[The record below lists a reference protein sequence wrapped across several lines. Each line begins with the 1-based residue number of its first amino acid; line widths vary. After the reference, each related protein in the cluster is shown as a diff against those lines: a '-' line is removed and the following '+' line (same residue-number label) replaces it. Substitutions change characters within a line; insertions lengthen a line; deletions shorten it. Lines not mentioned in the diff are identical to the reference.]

1 MNSEYLFVN
10 LSPDLFCI
18 VGMEGYFKKVNPA
31 FERMLGFTAEELLRE
46 PFINFVHPDDRART
60 TQEVKNLQ
68 RGTATASFENRYKCK
83 NGSYRWLDWTIHAE
97 LSEGVLYA
105 IGRNI
110 TDSKQRQQAIQ
121 EQEDRFQFILDVSG
135 LGTWELDITTLK
147 ATRSLRHDQ
156 IFGYDT
162 LLPEWTFPMFLN
174 HVHPDDR
181 AVVQASFET
190 ALATSGEWYFEC
202 RIRRA
207 DNETRW
213 IEARG
218 HHIRNADG
226 VPIKILGSVA
236 DITEKKHKEETL
248 LDTRT
253 RLEAALNAGAIA
265 TWTFDLINNR
275 VVADKNLERLFC
287 VSPEEAAGGSLESYV
302 RAIHPDDR
310 QQVNNKIQ
318 AAIERRSDY
327 EAEYR
332 IVQRDGSV
340 RWVIARGRVEC
351 DRTGN
356 PVSLPGVVLDITER
370 KEIEKALAE
379 SELRFRFL
387 AEQGPSYLWLTDAEG
402 QLIYINNR
410 WLQWVGVT
418 MEEASAFGW
427 QSRIHPEDV
436 APLMAAWREAAQ
448 SGSELK
454 KEHRVKGAD
463 GSDRWVLTRALPE
476 FDQQGHLTRWF
487 GLTLDIQEQKEAEE
501 ALQESETKFRQLA
514 NSISQLA
521 WMANPDGWI
530 FWYNQQ
536 WYDYTGTTPQQ
547 MEGWGWQSV
556 HDPEILPKVIEQWQ
570 ASIST
575 GLPFE
580 MEFPLKNAAGEFE
593 WFLTRINP
601 FKDASGKILLWFGTN
616 TNVTYQRRLV
626 EQKQEL
632 LESERAARSELE
644 RASRLKDEFL
654 LTLSHELRTP
664 LNAILGW
671 SQLLRTGKADAAR
684 MAQGLDIIERNVR
697 VQGQLIDDLLDMSRI
712 ISGKLRLNVQRV
724 DLAAVIEAALET
736 VRWSADA
743 KNIRLQ
749 KVLDHGAGIVSG
761 DPSRLQQIIWNL
773 VSNAIKFTPKGGRV
787 QVVLE
792 RVDSHVEI
800 SVIDTGQG
808 IKPEFLPYVFD
819 RFRQADAST
828 TRKHGGLGLGLAIVK
843 HLTELHGGFITVN
856 SAGEGKGTTFIV
868 GLPLVVVHPQQD
880 ETEPRYSA
888 EGKSSIQD
896 EHLTLDG
903 IKVLVVDD
911 EPDARELVKLVLE
924 ACNAQVITAASAQD
938 ALEALQHEQ
947 LHILVSDIG
956 MPQEDGYQLI
966 RQVRKLSPDRGGKIP
981 AVALTA
987 YARAEDRKR
996 ALLAGYQMHVTKPIE
1011 PSELIAVV
1019 SSLTSLMP
1027 NGQES

>member
-1 MNSEYLFVN
+1 MIPEQIFFN
-10 LSPDLFCI
+10 LSPDLFCLL
-18 VGMEGYFKKVNPA
+18 GTDGYFKKVNPT
-31 FERMLGFTAEELLRE
+31 FERVLGFTIEEILKE
-46 PFINFVHPDDRART
+46 AFINLVHPDDRIATIHEVEKLQIGT
-60 TQEVKNLQ
+60 TK
-68 RGTATASFENRYKCK
+68 TSFENRWRCQD
-83 NGSYRWLDWTIHAE
+83 GSYRWLSWTIYSA
-97 LSEGVLYA
+97 LSEDVLYG
-105 IGRNI
+105 IGRD
-110 TDSKQRQQAIQ
+110 TTEQKQ
-121 EQEDRFQFILDVSG
+121 
-135 LGTWELDITTLK
+135 
-147 ATRSLRHDQ
+147 
-156 IFGYDT
+156 
-162 LLPEWTFPMFLN
+162 N
-174 HVHPDDR
+174 
-181 AVVQASFET
+181 
-190 ALATSGEWYFEC
+190 
-202 RIRRA
+202 
-207 DNETRW
+207 
-213 IEARG
+213 
-218 HHIRNADG
+218 
-226 VPIKILGSVA
+226 
-236 DITEKKHKEETL
+236 EETL
-248 LDTRT
+248 HDTRT

-275 VVADKNLERLFC
+275 VVADKNLKKLFS

-302 RAIHPDDR
+302 RAIHPDDCK
-310 QQVNNKIQ
+310 QVNEEIQ
-318 AAIERRSDY
+318 AAIKRRSDY

-351 DRTGN
+351 DHIGN

-370 KEIEKALAE
+370 KEIEKALFE
-379 SELRFRFL
+379 SERRFRFL

-402 QLIYINNR
+402 KLIYINNR

-454 KEHRVKGAD
+454 KEHRVRGAD
-463 GSDRWVLTRALPE
+463 GTARWVLTRALPE
-476 FDQQGHLTRWF
+476 FDEQGHLTRWF

-514 NSISQLA
+514 NSIPQLA

-536 WYDYTGTTPQQ
+536 WYEYTGTTPEQ

-556 HDPEILPKVIEQWQ
+556 HDPEILPKVIEQWT

-575 GLPFE
+575 GKPFE
-580 MEFPLKNAAGEFE
+580 MEFPIKNAEAEFE
-593 WFLTRINP
+593 WFLTRVNP

-671 SQLLRTGKADAAR
+671 SQLLRTAKTDAAR

-724 DLAAVIEAALET
+724 ELATVIEAAFET

-749 KVLDHGAGIVSG
+749 KVLDHQAGIVSG

-792 RVDSHVEI
+792 RINSHVEI

-808 IKPEFLPYVFD
+808 IKPEFLPYVFE

-828 TRKHGGLGLGLAIVK
+828 TRQHGGLGLGLSIVK
-843 HLTELHGGFITVN
+843 HLTEMHGGSITVK

-868 GLPLVVVHPQQD
+868 ALPLVVVHPQQD
-880 ETEPRYSA
+880 EISSYSA
-888 EGKSSIQD
+888 EAKSSIQ
-896 EHLTLDG
+896 EEQLTLEG

-924 ACNAQVITAASAQD
+924 SCNAQVITAASAQE
-938 ALEALQHEQ
+938 ALETLQYEEM
-947 LHILVSDIG
+947 HILVSDIG
-956 MPQEDGYQLI
+956 MPEEDGYQLI
-966 RQVRKLSPDRGGKIP
+966 RKVRKLSPDRGGKIP

-996 ALLAGYQMHVTKPIE
+996 ALLSGYQMHVTKPIE

-1027 NGQES
+1027 KAQNSEL

>member
-1 MNSEYLFVN
+1 MISDQIFFN
-10 LSPDLFCI
+10 LSPDLLCI
-18 VGMEGYFKKVNPA
+18 VGTDGYFKKVNPS
-31 FERMLGFTAEELLRE
+31 FERVLGFTIEEILRE
-46 PFINFVHPDDRART
+46 EFINLVHPDDRIAT
-60 TQEVKNLQ
+60 TQELEKLKN
-68 RGTATASFENRYKCK
+68 GTATTSFEHRFRCQ
-83 NGSYRWLDWTIHAE
+83 NGSYRWLSWALHSTLEQD
-97 LSEGVLYA
+97 VLYGV
-105 IGRNI
+105 GRDI
-110 TDSKQRQQAIQ
+110 TERKQTAQ
-121 EQEDRFQFILDVSG
+121 EFLENEERIKFIVDVSR
-135 LGTWELDITTLK
+135 LGTWELDLATLK

-162 LLPEWTFPMFLN
+162 LLPEWTLSMFLN

-181 AVVQASFET
+181 AQVQASFET

-202 RIRRA
+202 RICRT
-207 DNETRW
+207 DNERRW

-218 HHIRNADG
+218 HHILNADG
-226 VPIKILGSVA
+226 VAIKILGTVA
-236 DITEKKHKEETL
+236 DITDKKQKEETL
-248 LDTRT
+248 LDIRT
-253 RLEAALNAGAIA
+253 RLESALNAGAIA

-275 VVADKNLERLFC
+275 VVADQNLERLFS
-287 VSPEEAAGGSLESYV
+287 VSKEEAAGGSLESYV

-310 QQVNNKIQ
+310 QQVNEEIQ

-351 DRTGN
+351 DRAGN
-356 PVSLPGVVLDITER
+356 PVSLPGVVLDIQ
-370 KEIEKALAE
+370 EK
-379 SELRFRFL
+379 
-387 AEQGPSYLWLTDAEG
+387 
-402 QLIYINNR
+402 
-410 WLQWVGVT
+410 
-418 MEEASAFGW
+418 
-427 QSRIHPEDV
+427 
-436 APLMAAWREAAQ
+436 
-448 SGSELK
+448 
-454 KEHRVKGAD
+454 
-463 GSDRWVLTRALPE
+463 
-476 FDQQGHLTRWF
+476 
-487 GLTLDIQEQKEAEE
+487 KEAEE

-514 NSISQLA
+514 NCIPQLA

-536 WYDYTGTTPQQ
+536 WYEYTGTTPEQ

-556 HDPEILPKVIEQWQ
+556 HDPEILPKVMEQWT

-575 GLPFE
+575 GKPFD
-580 MEFPLKNAAGEFE
+580 MEFPLRNAQGEFE
-593 WFLTRINP
+593 WFLTRVNP

-724 DLAAVIEAALET
+724 DLAAVIEAAFET

-749 KVLDHGAGIVSG
+749 KVLDHQAGIVSG

-773 VSNAIKFTPKGGRV
+773 VANAIKFTPKGGRV

-792 RVDSHVEI
+792 RVNSHIEI

-808 IKPEFLPYVFD
+808 IKPEFLPYVFE

-828 TRKHGGLGLGLAIVK
+828 TRQHGGLGLGLSIVK
-843 HLTELHGGFITVN
+843 HLTEMHGGSITVK

-868 GLPLVVVHPQQD
+868 ALPLVVVHPQQD
-880 ETEPRYSA
+880 ERLSYSA
-888 EGKSSIQD
+888 EDQSSVQ
-896 EHLTLDG
+896 EEQLTLDG

-911 EPDARELVKLVLE
+911 EADARELVKLVLE
-924 ACNAQVITAASAQD
+924 SCNAQVITAASAR
-938 ALEALQHEQ
+938 EALVALQQEQ
-947 LHILVSDIG
+947 MHILVSDIG
-956 MPQEDGYQLI
+956 MPEEDGYQLI
-966 RQVRKLSPDRGGKIP
+966 GKVRKLSPDRGGKIP

-996 ALLAGYQMHVTKPIE
+996 ALLSGYQMHVSKPIE

-1027 NGQES
+1027 KARDSEL